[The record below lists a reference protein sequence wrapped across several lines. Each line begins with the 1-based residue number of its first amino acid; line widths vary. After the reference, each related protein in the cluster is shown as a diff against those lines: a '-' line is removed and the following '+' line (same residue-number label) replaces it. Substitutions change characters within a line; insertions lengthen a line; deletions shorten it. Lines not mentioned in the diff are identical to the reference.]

1 MCGSLK
7 SIDYMTCFFIQIPVD
22 IQSWKQLKA
31 DKHDKV
37 QSVWVN
43 VDHFTHYHYVHVH
56 TSETA
61 VLQFN

>member
-7 SIDYMTCFFIQIPVD
+7 SIDYMTCLFIHIPVD

-37 QSVWVN
+37 QSVWLN
-43 VDHFTHYHYVHVH
+43 VDHFTHNHYVH
-56 TSETA
+56 TSETE